1 MKIRKDDNVIIL
13 SGKDRGKT
21 GKVLR
26 AFPRENKVIVAGV
39 NIRKV
44 HQRATKENQKGQVV
58 EQAFPLHVSNV
69 AIADPKGGKATRVGY
84 EGVGKKKVRVARKS
98 GTTIK

>member
-1 MKIRKDDNVIIL
+1 MRIKKDDNVIVL

-21 GKVLR
+21 GKVIR
-26 AFPRENKVIVAGV
+26 AFPRTDRVIVSGV

-44 HQRATKENQKGQVV
+44 HQRATKTNQKGQIV

-69 AIADPKGGKATRVGY
+69 AIADPKGGKATRIRY
-84 EGVGKKKVRVARKS
+84 EGKGKDKVRVATGS
-98 GTTIK
+98 STTLK